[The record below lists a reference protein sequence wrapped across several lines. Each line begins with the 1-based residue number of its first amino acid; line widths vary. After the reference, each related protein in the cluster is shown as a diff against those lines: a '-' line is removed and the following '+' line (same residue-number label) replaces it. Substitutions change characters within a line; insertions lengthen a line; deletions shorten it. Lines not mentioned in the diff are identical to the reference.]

1 MDNFNIQKFFRD
13 QYLAE
18 SNLDDKL
25 RAALG
30 DEDFEKVKNI
40 KVPGLRSDKEIDKK
54 MSSGKEKVKEI
65 IKKTVKE
72 YTSEYDPA
80 TAKRNFFAASYNRP
94 GDTERFRNYMEFL
107 SKLRISG
114 KTNMLDAVPSLQ
126 AEFNIEKKEAKDLL
140 AYWMGGWR
148 NPDLDESLNESV
160 LRGQLAGDSASDMAD
175 LLRRYGVKQILKQPN
190 DSVTYFHL
198 NNASQG
204 KKIVIMLKK
213 MFGVEAQI
221 DNHMY
226 SPSPA
231 VKFDNDQI
239 VESKLTENKLLKQDK
254 LSSAE
259 YQKAK
264 KLKGFDPKNY
274 MWDPKQGLY
283 LIRKMSEGKLTESRI
298 DQSKV
303 FDQSEVEE
311 IIGEIREITGI
322 LEDKYGSNV
331 EYSEHRFSNGGGG
344 FSFKWSH
351 NRNQGGR
358 FGLSIRENGDHKL
371 DAISWYDKS
380 KYGSEDIKSG
390 NINVQNIETWRDLD
404 NSMLIS
410 IWAQLQTLVKKN
422 EVEAEKALSREA
434 KAQSDY
440 YGAKADTGRIG
451 YGLSSQPRMRNEN
464 LNDPVLM
471 RARAQQDKR
480 DRELE
485 REIEPKVD
493 FDEVLDL
500 RDQKQDIE
508 DRIAQLYR
516 DMEQEAEPEGGEV
529 ADRYGSELERLET
542 KLYKVMKQINNYDMN
557 ESLTE
562 DYKPSHRAYNVIDKS
577 NNDKIVAKELSR
589 DKALELAKTNKDY
602 MIDATDR
609 LNESL
614 NPEVSKALDR
624 FIVAMAKRYGYSEKD
639 AVFAIQAALKQR
651 DFGDDEKPS
660 KFKKAGEASGFDMR
674 GLKESTEKSWNAI
687 DVSRKAEKEID
698 NKEWNSRTAKKLDM
712 LKSLNKSNKFKK
724 DWSEEKLQGWVD
736 QNYSWEKL
744 SQQFISENIIKINEV
759 INKLKEEKPGLWD
772 NIRAKRASGKKM
784 SPKGSKA
791 YKSAVKSGKKINRED
806 S

>member
-1 MDNFNIQKFFRD
+1 MSQDFSLSNYFKK
-13 QYLAE
+13 QYL
-18 SNLDDKL
+18 NGYKL
-25 RAALG
+25 T
-30 DEDFEKVKNI
+30 ETKV
-40 KVPGLRSDKEIDKK
+40 
-54 MSSGKEKVKEI
+54 
-65 IKKTVKE
+65 T
-72 YTSEYDPA
+72 
-80 TAKRNFFAASYNRP
+80 
-94 GDTERFRNYMEFL
+94 
-107 SKLRISG
+107 
-114 KTNMLDAVPSLQ
+114 
-126 AEFNIEKKEAKDLL
+126 
-140 AYWMGGWR
+140 
-148 NPDLDESLNESV
+148 ESV

-311 IIGEIREITGI
+311 IVGEIREITGI
-322 LEDKYGSNV
+322 LEDKYGANV
-331 EYSEHRFSNGGGG
+331 EYSEYRFSDGTGG
-344 FSFKWSH
+344 FSFKWAHS
-351 NRNQGGR
+351 RNWGGR
-358 FGLSIRENGDHKL
+358 FGLSIRENGEHKL
-371 DAISWYDKS
+371 SALSWYDKS

-390 NINVQNIETWRDLD
+390 NTNVQNIETWRDLD

-485 REIEPKVD
+485 KSIEPKID

-500 RDQKQDIE
+500 RDEKRDLERRIKNLYREMENDPDIE
-508 DRIAQLYR
+508 G
-516 DMEQEAEPEGGEV
+516 EGGAV
-529 ADRYGSELERLET
+529 ADQYGDELNRLET

-557 ESLTE
+557 ESL
-562 DYKPSHRAYNVIDKS
+562 S
-577 NNDKIVAKELSR
+577 
-589 DKALELAKTNKDY
+589 
-602 MIDATDR
+602 
-609 LNESL
+609 ESL

-624 FIVAMAKRYGYSEKD
+624 FIVAMAKRYNYSEKD

-744 SQQFISENIIKINEV
+744 SQQFKLNESKIKLNE
-759 INKLKEEKPGLWD
+759 LK
-772 NIRAKRASGKKM
+772 
-784 SPKGSKA
+784 
-791 YKSAVKSGKKINRED
+791 KKIYN
-806 S
+806 SFKK

>member
-1 MDNFNIQKFFRD
+1 MKD
-13 QYLAE
+13 
-18 SNLDDKL
+18 
-25 RAALG
+25 
-30 DEDFEKVKNI
+30 
-40 KVPGLRSDKEIDKK
+40 
-54 MSSGKEKVKEI
+54 
-65 IKKTVKE
+65 IKKIQEFFSKPLKE

-80 TAKRNFFAASYNRP
+80 TAKRNMFAASYNKP
-94 GDTERFRNYMEFL
+94 GDTKRFRGYMEFL
-107 SKLRISG
+107 SKLRTSG
-114 KTNMLDAVPSLQ
+114 KTNMMGAAPYLQ
-126 AEFNIEKKEAKDLL
+126 QEFNLEKKEANDLL